1 MFKNVKSN
9 PGTATENPG
18 SSRQLH
24 ITEDFT

>member
-9 PGTATENPG
+9 PGTAPKKPG